1 MFCYLMDKMDTV
13 NEIAKESD
21 LIILNTLTIILH
33 NIHGFTLRKLQ
44 VCWEKTRKRRRF
56 LRKRIKCITYNRI
69 TTFDFLVQ
77 RENAYII
84 MYARI
89 NYKVVFFQAPFFRYV
104 LYGYTL
110 YILYTSPRKMKE
122 YVFFIRK
129 RTLRLQR
136 KSVKIAEKVQRAP
149 IFLQK

>member
-1 MFCYLMDKMDTV
+1 MQTSISF
-13 NEIAKESD
+13 AK
-21 LIILNTLTIILH
+21 IIINIRITII
-33 NIHGFTLRKLQ
+33 FPK
-44 VCWEKTRKRRRF
+44 F
-56 LRKRIKCITYNRI
+56 LRKCIKCITYNRI
-69 TTFDFLVQ
+69 TTFDFFVQ

-89 NYKVVFFQAPFFRYV
+89 NYKVFFFQAPFFRYV

-149 IFLQK
+149 VFLLK

>member
-1 MFCYLMDKMDTV
+1 M
-13 NEIAKESD
+13 
-21 LIILNTLTIILH
+21 
-33 NIHGFTLRKLQ
+33 
-44 VCWEKTRKRRRF
+44 
-56 LRKRIKCITYNRI
+56 
-69 TTFDFLVQ
+69 Q

-89 NYKVVFFQAPFFRYV
+89 NYKVVFSQAPFFRYV

-122 YVFFIRK
+122 YVFFIKK
-129 RTLRLQR
+129 RTLHLQR

-149 IFLQK
+149 IFLQKGLANRPLDVVTLQLEKSLTPDPKAYPIPP